1 MIQHPGGIS
10 GANRRNAARKPTRCL
25 GYIAIPGSRQEI
37 ECVLLDISASGA
49 RLKPTLPPAKPF
61 QAAPSIPRQFC
72 LSVQSDRTEIDCEV
86 TWERGGECGVRFL
99 SAFRPARDT
108 R

>member
-10 GANRRNAARKPTRCL
+10 GINRRNAARKPTRCL

-37 ECVLLDISASGA
+37 ECVMLDISASGA
-49 RLKPTLPPAKPF
+49 RLKLSLPPAKPF
-61 QAAPSIPRQFC
+61 QPAPSIPQQFC

-86 TWERGGECGVRFL
+86 TWVRSGQCGVRFL
-99 SAFRPARDT
+99 SAFRPARVT

>member
-10 GANRRNAARKPTRCL
+10 GSNRRNAARKPTRCL

-37 ECVLLDISASGA
+37 ECVMLDISASGA
-49 RLKPTLPPAKPF
+49 RLKLSLPPAKPF
-61 QAAPSIPRQFC
+61 QPAPSIPQKFC

-86 TWERGGECGVRFL
+86 TWVRSGQCGVRFL
-99 SAFRPARDT
+99 SAFRPARVT